1 MPVIFSGNTGRVSAI
16 TDAVAAGALALVAVN
31 GDTTISTRRHR
42 TIITRVGLSAA
53 GNFQFLHT
61 IGNDVYTY
69 VFGDRMGQID
79 VHGLS
84 FSTACGGS
92 ETKHGFE
99 LLYQWYKQNR
109 IAVNKEP
116 VIVTI
121 GRETSFQGFVTALT
135 GDVQDTMH
143 RTIQFQMSIATLPT
157 V

>member
-31 GDTTISTRRHR
+31 GDTPISARRHK

-84 FSTACGGS
+84 FSTACESGG
-92 ETKHGFE
+92 KHGFE

-109 IAVNKEP
+109 IAVNKKP

-135 GDVQDTMH
+135 GDVQDSMH